1 MKKIIVLL
9 LLLFAFTVY
18 GADVK
23 ISNLPA
29 TTTLEDTDV
38 VPVVAGTTTSKI
50 TVANLKTLFG
60 YHAGVTLSTTL
71 GANLLGLS
79 TQQLTLD
86 DQMANYVF
94 AGPTTG
100 EAAAPSFRAL
110 VAADIP
116 SLVATYQPLDATLTA
131 LAAQTE
137 SEGAIQYYTAAATPA
152 VLAKGTAYQLLNM
165 NSGATA
171 PTWTSTLGATDT
183 RLTKIWATDLELTN
197 LPTIGGAALTTI
209 LQPLDG
215 ELTALAGLTS
225 SANAIPYFTGSG
237 TAGVISSSA
246 DMVAL
251 LGSADYATALTN
263 LGGWGVSGTITDEQ
277 LVCAETTGGT
287 NLLKS
292 CGAKITY
299 TEPASNTT
307 LCRTGSATTG
317 ACTNPVK
324 LASFAWD
331 GNGSAVA
338 TASSKR
344 CTIIPTTATVTGV
357 YAIADAS
364 TTTHIHV
371 YQDAFA
377 TGARSTT
384 VTGAVDISATLG
396 SQDTTLTGW
405 DKSITA
411 GDEICM
417 SVEANDNAKWLT
429 VTVYGTY

>member
-1 MKKIIVLL
+1 MRKIALTFLIILVSASVAFGASTKVSELTETQTL
-9 LLLFAFTVY
+9 TDSDLFLVSTYADGSYTSKYIQKSYLKTALGAGSSLASDTLWDAAGDLVY
-18 GADVK
+18 G
-23 ISNLPA
+23 
-29 TTTLEDTDV
+29 T
-38 VPVVAGTTTSKI
+38 
-50 TVANLKTLFG
+50 
-60 YHAGVTLSTTL
+60 
-71 GANLLGLS
+71 GANAGARLAIGAPYALLM
-79 TQQLTLD
+79 T
-86 DQMANYVF
+86 
-94 AGPTTG
+94 
-100 EAAAPSFRAL
+100 
-110 VAADIP
+110 
-116 SLVATYQPLDATLTA
+116 
-131 LAAQTE
+131 
-137 SEGAIQYYTAAATPA
+137 
-152 VLAKGTAYQLLNM
+152 

-246 DMVAL
+246 DMVEL

>member
-1 MKKIIVLL
+1 MK
-9 LLLFAFTVY
+9 
-18 GADVK
+18 
-23 ISNLPA
+23 
-29 TTTLEDTDV
+29 
-38 VPVVAGTTTSKI
+38 
-50 TVANLKTLFG
+50 NLKYLF
-60 YHAGVTLSTTL
+60 LILMFISSTAYAEI
-71 GANLLGLS
+71 GGGGIFGGSS
-79 TQQLTLD
+79 TS
-86 DQMANYVF
+86 
-94 AGPTTG
+94 GTG
-100 EAAAPSFRAL
+100 
-110 VAADIP
+110 D
-116 SLVATYQPLDATLTA
+116 VATDAIWDA
-131 LAAQTE
+131 KGDLAV
-137 SEGAIQYYTAAATPA
+137 GTAANTAAKLAVGTSYQVLNVASGTPA
-152 VLAKGTAYQLLNM
+152 
-165 NSGATA
+165 
-171 PTWTSTLGATDT
+171 WTSTLGATGT
-183 RLTKIWATDLELTN
+183 RLTKIWATDMELTN
-197 LPTIGGAALTTI
+197 LPTIGGAAITTL
-209 LQPLDG
+209 LQAKDTDLDIFAG
-215 ELTALAGLTS
+215 ITPSTDIQDLLA
-225 SANAIPYFTGSG
+225 
-237 TAGVISSSA
+237 
-246 DMVAL
+246 
-251 LGSADYATALTN
+251 SADYATALTN
-263 LGGWGVSGTITDEQ
+263 LGGWGVSGSITDEQ
-277 LVCAETTGGT
+277 LVCAETTGGS

-396 SQDTTLTGW
+396 SQDTTLTSW

-417 SVEANDNAKWLT
+417 SVEENDNATWLT